1 LVAGVDIVG
10 NRFCTFVEK
19 PGWVAYNLTLGLGA
33 NKLLQ
38 RGCQE

>member
-1 LVAGVDIVG
+1 MG
-10 NRFCTFVEK
+10 NRFSTSEEK
-19 PGWVAYNLTLGLGA
+19 PGWVAYNLTFSLGA